1 VFCSTLSQE
10 ALQGYHTLAFAAE
23 FATGEPNPVAVNGLC
38 FDTHDAMTWSR
49 ASDDSKGSSERFRKI
64 DEFAAATVALLSQP
78 PIPADDNEGKAERAH
93 RIAGSTFWRVRDV
106 LAGCR
111 SRREADPIHVHD
123 KNPTGV
129 HRREYTGETFV
140 FPENDRDVMN
150 IMTRFGNPVYN
161 MTTGSVKGSEYEA
174 GPVPPG
180 FDIPEDPMPRRWF
193 DPPSTPGFE

>member
-1 VFCSTLSQE
+1 
-10 ALQGYHTLAFAAE
+10 
-23 FATGEPNPVAVNGLC
+23 
-38 FDTHDAMTWSR
+38 MTWLR
-49 ASDDSKGSSERFRKI
+49 APDDTKGSGRFQKI

-78 PIPADDNEGKAERAH
+78 PIAADDNEGKAERAH
-93 RIAGSTFWRVRDV
+93 RIAGTTFWRVRDV
-106 LAGCR
+106 LAGCHQR
-111 SRREADPIHVHD
+111 CETADTRVHD

-129 HRREYTGETFV
+129 HRREYTDETFV

-161 MTTGSVKGSEYEA
+161 MTTGSVKASEYEA
-174 GPVPPG
+174 EPVPPG

>member
-1 VFCSTLSQE
+1 MFCSTLSQE

-38 FDTHDAMTWSR
+38 FDTHDAMTWLR
-49 ASDDSKGSSERFRKI
+49 APDDTKGSGRFQKI

-78 PIPADDNEGKAERAH
+78 PIAADNNEGKAERAH
-93 RIAGSTFWRVRDV
+93 RIAGTTFWRVRDV
-106 LAGCR
+106 LAGC
-111 SRREADPIHVHD
+111 SRCETDPIHAYD

-129 HRREYTGETFV
+129 HRREYTDETFV

-161 MTTGSVKGSEYEA
+161 MTTGSVKESEYEA
-174 GPVPPG
+174 EPVPPG

>member
-1 VFCSTLSQE
+1 VFCSTLLQE

-78 PIPADDNEGKAERAH
+78 PIAADDNEGKAERAH

-106 LAGCR
+106 LAGCHQ
-111 SRREADPIHVHD
+111 RREADPIHVYD

-174 GPVPPG
+174 EPVPPG